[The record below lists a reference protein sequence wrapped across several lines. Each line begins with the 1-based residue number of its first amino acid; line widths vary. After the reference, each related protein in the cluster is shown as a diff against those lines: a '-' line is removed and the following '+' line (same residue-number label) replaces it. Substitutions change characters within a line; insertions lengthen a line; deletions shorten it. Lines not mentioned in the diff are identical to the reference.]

1 MSNTVFMTWSDWHT
15 TTENLS
21 AKQFWALMDRN
32 LTASNQV
39 VRATTCWHRELD
51 RIMEF

>member
-1 MSNTVFMTWSDWHT
+1 MLLSSDGGKLK
-15 TTENLS
+15 NLS